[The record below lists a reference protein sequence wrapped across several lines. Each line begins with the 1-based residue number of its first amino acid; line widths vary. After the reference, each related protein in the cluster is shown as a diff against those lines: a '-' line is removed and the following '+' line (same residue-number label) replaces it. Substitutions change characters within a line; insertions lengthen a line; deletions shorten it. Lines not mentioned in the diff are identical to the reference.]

1 MSKSWWLVGIALLGC
16 VLAAEAGTTVKYS
29 YDAQYRLVQADY
41 GGESKVLCSYD
52 AAGNLDEYMAITD
65 VSLLRS
71 FLIYFSC
78 INPSGGFLWTT
89 ATAPSFG

>member
-1 MSKSWWLVGIALLGC
+1 MNKSLWLVVLLGC

-41 GGESKVLCSYD
+41 GGEAKVLCSYD
-52 AAGNLDEYMAITD
+52 AAGNLDVYMAITD

-78 INPSGGFLWTT
+78 INPSGGFLWT
-89 ATAPSFG
+89 PPLG